1 MIRFLFHRN
10 SLPLWWVLAGVA
22 LGFMIGRTQD
32 PLDRAIRKAQNE
44 ARPQVSIVRTASGQ
58 TIEDVLNAD
67 ASKRAEYA
75 RVISNNI
82 LGKEKA
88 IDTLKKAQVYMDLA
102 IQRNF
107 IDNSLQKYLASL
119 GEIQLQHGFLYQA
132 VTNLEEA
139 VTINP
144 HDTRAVYNLAMSY
157 LGLYQVLGNSSE
169 KSLLA
174 DKLVAA
180 LNMALVGSPD
190 NLDLLYGLAL
200 LYTDQASFAR
210 ALPLFSKMLEIDS
223 SNIDALMGVGR
234 IYYEQKEYDK
244 SRQVFEK
251 AEALILNRRNQGGR
265 FVGISPERRLETIRR
280 NLEILRNTTGGR

>member
-10 SLPLWWVLAGVA
+10 SVPLWCVLAGVA
-22 LGFMIGRTQD
+22 IGFMIGRTQD
-32 PLDRAIRKAQNE
+32 PIDRAIRKAQNE
-44 ARPQVSIVRTASGQ
+44 ARPQLSTLRAPAGQ
-58 TIEDVLNAD
+58 TIDDVLNMD
-67 ASKRAEYA
+67 ASKRAEYS

-82 LGKEKA
+82 AGKEKA
-88 IDTLKKAQVYMDLA
+88 INTLKNSQAYMDLA

-107 IDNSLQKYLASL
+107 VDNSLQKYLATL

-132 VTNLEEA
+132 ITNLEQA
-139 VTINP
+139 VLINP

-157 LGLYQVLGNSSE
+157 LGLYQVMGNSSE

-180 LNMALVGSPD
+180 LNMGLVGNPD
-190 NLDLLYGLAL
+190 NMDLLYGLAL

-210 ALPLFSKMLEIDS
+210 ALPLFVRMLEIDPA
-223 SNIDALMGVGR
+223 NIDALMGVGR

-280 NLEILRNTTGGR
+280 NLEILRNTAGGR